1 MNTATK
7 ENMTAETIIAQAKID
22 NPGKRFAIYDNPDH
36 TDKRIAI
43 AFYSDKHNRWEM
55 IAGKTITGEWMQI
68 GDLCVN
74 GEPLHKQ
81 EFWVEV

>member
-7 ENMTAETIIAQAKID
+7 ENMTAETIIEQAKID
-22 NPGKRFAIYDNPDH
+22 NPGRRFAIYDNPNHSDR
-36 TDKRIAI
+36 RIAI
-43 AFYSDKHNRWEM
+43 AVYSDTKGRWSM
-55 IAGKTITGEWMQI
+55 IAGKAISGEWVQI